1 MLSQQSGKTAQE
13 IFNLL
18 FDFLFVLQIIFKWM
32 LPKTW
37 ATDLWRRG
45 GASVEWAREAPSPCW
60 ESQTAP
66 TLTCFHRA
74 KLLTWK
80 PWKWKTTSSSLGRHL
95 GKTSIRG
102 KVGLLICFIST
113 FPQTV
118 SSQHPPPL
126 CVCSHFLL
134 FSISTLQKASLVKAK
149 ARDSSITQHELYTIT
164 HREDDIIFLILAFK
178 KISSAPGSHF
188 SMSLYIATW
197 YSVISH
203 TYIPW

>member
-1 MLSQQSGKTAQE
+1 MLGVPDGPHPDMFPPCK
-13 IFNLL
+13 I
-18 FDFLFVLQIIFKWM
+18 
-32 LPKTW
+32 
-37 ATDLWRRG
+37 TDLE
-45 GASVEWAREAPSPCW
+45 AMKVEDDVVLSW
-60 ESQTAP
+60 TAP
-66 TLTCFHRA
+66 GEDFDQGQSRLADLFH
-74 KLLTWK
+74 KYLSTD
-80 PWKWKTTSSSLGRHL
+80 
-95 GKTSIRG
+95 SI
-102 KVGLLICFIST
+102 
-113 FPQTV
+113 FPTP
-118 SSQHPPPL
+118 PPPL

-203 TYIPW
+203 TYIP